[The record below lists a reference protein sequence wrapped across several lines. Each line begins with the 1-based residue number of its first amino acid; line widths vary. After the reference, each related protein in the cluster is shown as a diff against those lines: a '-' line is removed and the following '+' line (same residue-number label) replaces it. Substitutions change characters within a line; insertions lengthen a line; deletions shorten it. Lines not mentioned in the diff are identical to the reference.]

1 MQKVTLIISIFAV
14 IIGIPSFV
22 TAGNNLGWFE
32 ENEKE
37 VKPETNIDEP
47 IIEEIPENTTI
58 EPIKV
63 SGGSENDILQAKV
76 TNGEFGFQITLPDVD
91 KWEFVRSN
99 PLLKYTGTIMPNRD
113 DTFRVKEK
121 ETIFF
126 TGENIFEIV
135 IFKPNEFTR
144 EENIKKIVQMYNRVN
159 IHTIET
165 EIESDISGV
174 VYITDTCGLSSED
187 CKFRGWIQLVQT
199 EDTLFVLHARTAN
212 DKTEPT
218 PTDIPEDLKFMLESF
233 RLI

>member
-1 MQKVTLIISIFAV
+1 MQKITLIISIIAV
-14 IIGIPSFV
+14 IIGTPSFIA
-22 TAGNNLGWFE
+22 AGSNLGWFSG
-32 ENEKE
+32 NEQQ
-37 VKPETNIDEP
+37 VNPETNVDEP
-47 IIEEIPENTTI
+47 TIEEIPENTIIGSI
-58 EPIKV
+58 EV
-63 SGGSENDILQAKV
+63 SEGSENDILQAKV

-91 KWEFVRSN
+91 KWEFVRSS
-99 PLLKYTGTIMPNRD
+99 PLLKYTSSIMPNRD
-113 DTFRVKEK
+113 DTFRVQEK
-121 ETIFF
+121 EIVFF

-135 IFKPNEFTR
+135 IFKPNEISR

-165 EIESDISGV
+165 EIESDISGI
-174 VYITDTCGLSSED
+174 VYIDNMCGLALQD

-212 DKTEPT
+212 DNTEPT

>member
-22 TAGNNLGWFE
+22 AAGNNLGWFE

-99 PLLKYTGTIMPNRD
+99 PLLKYTSSIMPNRD

-121 ETIFF
+121 EIIFF

-199 EDTLFVLHARTAN
+199 EHTLFVLHARTAN
-212 DKTEPT
+212 DNTEPT